1 VYQDLCVELE
11 LEDWV
16 KQERKQHGLTES
28 TMTLTPPEIVAALVA
43 DVKKRAEAQL
53 GMVSTAHHRTQPSTL
68 GLGSPWDAVQG
79 ITRAVI
85 TVPPVFQDTQR
96 QQTKGN
102 NAGPETRAGSPAH
115 GSD

>member
-1 VYQDLCVELE
+1 LVYQDLCVELE

-68 GLGSPWDAVQG
+68 GLELTVGCGAGHHQG
-79 ITRAVI
+79 RYHCSARLPRYPT
-85 TVPPVFQDTQR
+85 
-96 QQTKGN
+96 
-102 NAGPETRAGSPAH
+102 PANQ
-115 GSD
+115 G